1 MQTPTVGRIVHFFPI
16 SESDK
21 HLAANTA
28 DRIPALIIQVF
39 SPQYINA
46 VVFPM
51 NSDCPT
57 VLRYSVPSKEYVV
70 KGADGKIAQSYWDW
84 PEIIPAKVVEMPKA
98 TLDGESGDLTFK
110 KFGDDNRA

>member
-57 VLRYSVPSKEYVV
+57 VLRYSVPSKDYAIKDIE
-70 KGADGKIAQSYWDW
+70 GKTVYSYWDW
-84 PEIIPAKVVEMPKA
+84 PEFVPKVVDFKP
-98 TLDGESGDLTFK
+98 TTDGESGDLTFK
-110 KFGDDNRA
+110 KFSDDNRA